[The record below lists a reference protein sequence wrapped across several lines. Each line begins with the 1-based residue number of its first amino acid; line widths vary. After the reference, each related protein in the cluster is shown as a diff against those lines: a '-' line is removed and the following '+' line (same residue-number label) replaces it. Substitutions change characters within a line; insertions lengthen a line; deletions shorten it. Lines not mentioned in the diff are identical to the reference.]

1 MPVYRYEAIDEKGRG
16 INGMMPAHDES
27 NLEEKLKSIGVWL
40 IEATM
45 QAPPSPTAKAATSR
59 QGWLTGWAK
68 VQRRELIEFCTLMSF
83 LTRVGIPLV
92 QALEVASSDCHDP
105 RFRPVLEGLQRDIE
119 SGLLF
124 YEALDKHPLAFS
136 PHFVSVIRAGEL
148 SSKLPE
154 TFTDLKEYLE
164 WVDQIVAEVRQASLY
179 PAITLAVVLGFA
191 LLLFTFVIPKFVAL
205 LQSTHAPVPLLTQIV
220 FGVSD
225 FVSATWWLWALGL
238 LFLVVGIPAGRRLSR
253 SFAYFVDS
261 IKIRLPIF
269 GELNLMLAIS
279 RFSHNLAI
287 LYRSGI
293 PVLPAL
299 NLCEG
304 LIDCVVVEEA
314 VAKMQ
319 EDIKSGNTI
328 SEAMHKQKIFPS
340 ILLRMVTTGETTG
353 KLDEALENVSQY
365 YNEVIPRRIKK
376 VFTILEPALTLTLIF
391 MVGAIAL
398 SIYLPIIS
406 LMGSVGRR

>member
-1 MPVYRYEAIDEKGRG
+1 
-16 INGMMPAHDES
+16 
-27 NLEEKLKSIGVWL
+27 
-40 IEATM
+40 
-45 QAPPSPTAKAATSR
+45 
-59 QGWLTGWAK
+59 
-68 VQRRELIEFCTLMSF
+68 
-83 LTRVGIPLV
+83 
-92 QALEVASSDCHDP
+92 
-105 RFRPVLEGLQRDIE
+105 
-119 SGLLF
+119 
-124 YEALDKHPLAFS
+124 
-136 PHFVSVIRAGEL
+136 
-148 SSKLPE
+148 
-154 TFTDLKEYLE
+154 
-164 WVDQIVAEVRQASLY
+164 
-179 PAITLAVVLGFA
+179 
-191 LLLFTFVIPKFVAL
+191 
-205 LQSTHAPVPLLTQIV
+205 
-220 FGVSD
+220 
-225 FVSATWWLWALGL
+225 
-238 LFLVVGIPAGRRLSR
+238 
-253 SFAYFVDS
+253 
-261 IKIRLPIF
+261 
-269 GELNLMLAIS
+269 MLAIS

-304 LIDCVVVEEA
+304 LSDCVVVEEA

-319 EDIKSGNTI
+319 EDIKSGSTI

-365 YNEVIPRRIKK
+365 YNEVIPRQIKK